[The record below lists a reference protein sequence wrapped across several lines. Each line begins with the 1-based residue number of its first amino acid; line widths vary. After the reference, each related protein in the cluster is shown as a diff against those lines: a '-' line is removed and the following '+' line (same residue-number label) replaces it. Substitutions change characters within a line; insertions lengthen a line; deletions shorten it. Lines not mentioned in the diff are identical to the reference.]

1 MYATSAAVFS
11 ALLILTGLAKVRN
24 PHDVAR
30 ALGSLGLPSLP
41 WSGLALGLA
50 EIGVGVSAFFLPVG
64 LLAQG
69 ILYLA
74 FGIWVFV
81 ALRRDVPLASCGC
94 MGKDD
99 TPPTVGHLLMNALAA
114 VLSLLAAGG
123 GPIRLAPGI
132 EGAAQVAVVAVGLFL
147 SYIVLTDGARLA
159 GVRAK

>member
-1 MYATSAAVFS
+1 
-11 ALLILTGLAKVRN
+11 
-24 PHDVAR
+24 
-30 ALGSLGLPSLP
+30 
-41 WSGLALGLA
+41 
-50 EIGVGVSAFFLPVG
+50 
-64 LLAQG
+64 
-69 ILYLA
+69 
-74 FGIWVFV
+74 
-81 ALRRDVPLASCGC
+81 